1 MITSWKVKRVVTIVG
16 KQKKEGYSL
25 GSIYKLQEET
35 EESFIGVEDTKEK
48 SDYKLRRDY
57 K

>member
-16 KQKKEGYSL
+16 KQKKRVTAWEVST
-25 GSIYKLQEET
+25 SWEET
-35 EESFIGVEDTKEK
+35 EESFIGVEDAKEK